1 MDPAIVLVGAGLAT
15 WVLRIGFIGLIPAR
29 TLPIRVRRA
38 LDVTGPSAMAA
49 LIANDLIQEASQGA
63 AVFAGAVTATAVA
76 AFVMWRFG
84 NLALV
89 TIAGIGTYWAASLV
103 V

>member
-1 MDPAIVLVGAGLAT
+1 MNAAIVLVGAGLAT

-29 TLPIRVRRA
+29 TLPVRIRRA

-49 LIANDLIQEASQGA
+49 LIVNDLMHEASRGPAVITGA
-63 AVFAGAVTATAVA
+63 LIATAVA
-76 AFVMWRFG
+76 ALVMWRLQ

-89 TIAGIGTYWAASLV
+89 TVAGIGTYWAASLV
-103 V
+103 A